1 MIHWITTTLLLIP
14 FLLTAQSG
22 GTTLDEYRY
31 LTKGYAYQKSM
42 GLDASKEGYL
52 LKDLAPA
59 NTETGFI
66 ALYKNGQQ
74 QARGILLI
82 LQKNKVQP
90 TYLCLPNN
98 QADESVVQLQ
108 QTDLQAL
115 TDPALKNEYQLALQQ
130 LAFYVLESAEQNN
143 GTAFA
148 KTETGQQPLQQKG
161 IAQEANAAASA
172 ATITAE
178 DQIQTYDFQDK
189 AASTEAPE
197 TGTNTAVAF
206 TMDEHMVQRTVLKAP
221 VIEGNFTANGKVAI
235 KFCVDVNGDVS
246 SAKFTQLGSTTFN
259 EALIEQ
265 ARAAVL
271 KAQFAEAAAEGCGK
285 VVFHFQ

>member
-31 LTKGYAYQKSM
+31 LSKGYAYQKSL

-59 NTETGFI
+59 NRETGFI
-66 ALYKNGQQ
+66 ALYKNGEQQ
-74 QARGILLI
+74 VRGILLI
-82 LQKNKVQP
+82 LQKNKAQP

-98 QADESVVQLQ
+98 QADESILQLQ
-108 QTDLQAL
+108 QADLQQL
-115 TDPALKNEYQLALQQ
+115 TDPVMKKWYQQALQQ
-130 LAFYVLESAEQNN
+130 LAFYLLENTEQN
-143 GTAFA
+143 GSAFA
-148 KTETGQQPLQQKG
+148 KTETEQQTFQQKG
-161 IAQEANAAASA
+161 KE
-172 ATITAE
+172 TKTAVNYPTPE
-178 DQIQTYDFQDK
+178 DQVQTYDFQTK
-189 AASTEAPE
+189 AAAPE
-197 TGTNTAVAF
+197 DSETSTPTSVVF

-221 VIEGNFTANGKVAI
+221 IIEGNHTAKGKVAI

-265 ARAAVL
+265 AKAAVL
-271 KAQFAEAAAEGCGK
+271 KAQFAEAEEEGCGK